1 MSRYFAER
9 KLNWRRLIL
18 IVIAVLISASALFIF
33 AQKRRDSSS
42 QIRPRRVS
50 NEGARV
56 VELRAG
62 ADLQA
67 AINAAQ
73 CGDNLVLQA
82 GATWDGEFRLPNR
95 NCTASTPIRIGSSGQ
110 AFLPNGR
117 VGPADATNMPRIRAL
132 GTGITGSAFMMAA
145 DAGYW
150 VLDGLELTDNAAA
163 TNVVNA
169 LITVAETTANNLT
182 VQRCYFHQKETGTN
196 YNRSVVRGIQFEG
209 RNLTFKWNYVYIVG
223 YYNAALGSGTHYQM
237 DSTAVLSVGSPG
249 PLLIE
254 DNYLSTWWNNIFL
267 GGGDTAP
274 QNTATL
280 TNATTSSA
288 TFSNT
293 TGLSPGVMLRL
304 ELSGSGTLNT
314 TGLTSSC
321 TTAGGGWPSSSG
333 EPDST
338 GTFTQTSGPTL
349 STGDVR
355 RMGLAT
361 GSPNSGLF
369 GVCAVSGN
377 VITVAKIVTA
387 FASAGAVTWKVY
399 ETALVTSVVGST
411 VNYTAYGVNS
421 IRANGATSASWNYG
435 DQGLISDVTVRR
447 NTFYVD
453 PVFAHDMYV
462 QNRYSPKGLYEIKNV
477 NRFTFEGNTV
487 LGYPAVMAVYPTN

>member
-196 YNRSVVRGIQFEG
+196 YNRSVARG
-209 RNLTFKWNYVYIVG
+209 
-223 YYNAALGSGTHYQM
+223 S
-237 DSTAVLSVGSPG
+237 
-249 PLLIE
+249 
-254 DNYLSTWWNNIFL
+254 
-267 GGGDTAP
+267 
-274 QNTATL
+274 
-280 TNATTSSA
+280 
-288 TFSNT
+288 
-293 TGLSPGVMLRL
+293 
-304 ELSGSGTLNT
+304 
-314 TGLTSSC
+314 
-321 TTAGGGWPSSSG
+321 
-333 EPDST
+333 
-338 GTFTQTSGPTL
+338 
-349 STGDVR
+349 
-355 RMGLAT
+355 
-361 GSPNSGLF
+361 
-369 GVCAVSGN
+369 
-377 VITVAKIVTA
+377 
-387 FASAGAVTWKVY
+387 
-399 ETALVTSVVGST
+399 
-411 VNYTAYGVNS
+411 
-421 IRANGATSASWNYG
+421 
-435 DQGLISDVTVRR
+435 
-447 NTFYVD
+447 
-453 PVFAHDMYV
+453 
-462 QNRYSPKGLYEIKNV
+462 
-477 NRFTFEGNTV
+477 
-487 LGYPAVMAVYPTN
+487 